1 VRLDTFASVA
11 DPERST
17 TASPSS
23 AHTYR
28 LLIFKDRLRIHHQN
42 RAALQLPGTASF
54 CVAASAAE
62 KRDYEESFSLRQQ
75 YFLLSLKTLLTL
87 RPLFPAAALVHERGG
102 EW

>member
-11 DPERST
+11 DPEEST

-62 KRDYEESFSLRQQ
+62 KRDYEELSLQRQQ
-75 YFLLSLKTLLTL
+75 VSLTS
-87 RPLFPAAALVHERGG
+87 
-102 EW
+102 